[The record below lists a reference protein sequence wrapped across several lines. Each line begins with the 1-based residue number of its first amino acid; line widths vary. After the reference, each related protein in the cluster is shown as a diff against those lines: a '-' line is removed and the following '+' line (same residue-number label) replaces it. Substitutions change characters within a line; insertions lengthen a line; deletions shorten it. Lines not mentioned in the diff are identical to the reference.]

1 MKGKAM
7 NDEYDPFPR
16 PEDDSPE
23 GSHPELSEP
32 RFEEESPAGAWAEE
46 QAAPEFKDSGSPFA
60 EPSPEEPPREGIPW
74 DRRGQSGFVEAMIDS
89 CRLILFHPSRFFR
102 QLTPTGGFGEPFFFF
117 VAFCVL
123 VSIFSFPAT
132 MLARIVDTKLTFT
145 ILPRY
150 LEWLQSMNAPA
161 GLIDLLQQAFAG
173 SPRIQDVLL
182 QQLCCTGASPIAWVI
197 LLFVI
202 AAFYS
207 VIGLLF
213 SGKIDYEMVFRVLA
227 FAEVARCSWIVNP
240 VPTLRELVFFL
251 HWFILL
257 AIGFKY
263 TGGMS
268 TGKAILMALLPLLL
282 AVLLLMCCCCG
293 SFGLSLFS
301 GMAG

>member
-1 MKGKAM
+1 M
-7 NDEYDPFPR
+7 NDEYDPFHR
-16 PEDDSPE
+16 PEENSPE
-23 GSHPELSEP
+23 GPNQGFPEP
-32 RFEEESPAGAWAEE
+32 PFEEDSPAGDWIEE
-46 QAAPEFKDSGSPFA
+46 PTAPPFDQGGSLSP
-60 EPSPEEPPREGIPW
+60 EPPPEEPPRAGTPW

-102 QLTPTGGFGEPFFFF
+102 QLSPTGGFGEPFFFF
-117 VAFCVL
+117 IAFSIL

-132 MLARIVDTKLTFT
+132 LLARIIDTKLTFT
-145 ILPRY
+145 IMPRY
-150 LEWLQSMNAPA
+150 LEWMQSMNAPA
-161 GLIDLLQQAFAG
+161 GLIDLFRQAFER
-173 SPRIQDVLL
+173 SPRVQDILF

-240 VPTLRELVFFL
+240 VPTLREVVFFL

-268 TGKAILMALLPLLL
+268 TGKAILMALLPILL